1 MMHLTKSSDI
11 NPANTVLIIVG
22 MFHAAVASLVGNV
35 IYDAQYGKDYNTK
48 WLKRYNDI
56 IK

>member
-22 MFHAAVASLVGNV
+22 MFHAAVASLVENV

-48 WLKRYNDI
+48 
-56 IK
+56 